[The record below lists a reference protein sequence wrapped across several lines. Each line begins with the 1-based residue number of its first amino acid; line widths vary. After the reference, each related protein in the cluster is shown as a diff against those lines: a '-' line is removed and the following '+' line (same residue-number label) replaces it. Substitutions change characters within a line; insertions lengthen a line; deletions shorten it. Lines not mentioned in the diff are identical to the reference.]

1 VIEVER
7 NDAAAAPPLASAVS
21 SVRTEVPWGC
31 LQTGRP
37 PARSQRA
44 GEVRNSGKD
53 ECLWGEGAWP
63 HIKAL
68 RLNWGVRGILRK
80 QW

>member
-1 VIEVER
+1 MVEVEGK
-7 NDAAAAPPLASAVS
+7 DAAGAPPLASAVS
-21 SVRTEVPWGC
+21 SVRTEGPRGC
-31 LQTGRP
+31 LHTGRL

-44 GEVRNSGKD
+44 GDVRSSGKD

-68 RLNWGVRGILRK
+68 RPNWG
-80 QW
+80 